1 MTATSTRR
9 TRKFYTRAA
18 LAAIAAPWVIRE
30 CTDRGAGGLLIFL
43 ASSCNGYTLR
53 GSNRSHGNVPR
64 CFMLDFPSW
73 HRHCSTSDLI
83 ANMKGGSP

>member
-53 GSNRSHGNVPR
+53 ESNRSRGT
-64 CFMLDFPSW
+64 W
-73 HRHCSTSDLI
+73 HRPCSTSDLI